1 MIMQLTLIPSLF
13 SPLRSPAG
21 CKSATYCSVECQ
33 KTDWAGHKKICKILN
48 AGRARQ
54 LRHPDHTDA
63 VGMPE
68 QMIAGLSSMPGDCR
82 KIFRLFRATKPDAE
96 TRRTM
101 MREVADGMSMV
112 SGSTCMQDISTGTGR
127 L

>member
-1 MIMQLTLIPSLF
+1 MKLHDHSAAHLLF
-13 SPLRSPAG
+13 LPLCFLPAG
-21 CKSATYCSVECQ
+21 CKSVTYCSVECQ

-48 AGRARQ
+48 AGKARQ

-68 QMIAGLSSMPGDCR
+68 QMIAGLSSMPGDC
-82 KIFRLFRATKPDAE
+82 KEIFRLFRATKPDAV

-101 MREVADGMSMV
+101 MRDVADGMSMV
-112 SGSTCMQDISTGTGR
+112 SGST
-127 L
+127 